1 MRGSPAC
8 PALKVPKAP
17 ALSLWKFVML
27 GCATEPEAT
36 SSSKKFTRLKTL
48 KNSARNWS
56 LQRSVKVK
64 LLESPMSQEYL
75 PGIRKEFLPTLPNV
89 PARAGL
95 TITLPGL
102 AGSGT
107 KRGPTKAAGLSQ
119 LTQFDVVPHVV
130 LP

>member
-1 MRGSPAC
+1 
-8 PALKVPKAP
+8 
-17 ALSLWKFVML
+17 ML
-27 GCATEPEAT
+27 GCEPVPEGT
-36 SSSKKFTRLKTL
+36 SSSKKFTRLNTL
-48 KNSARNWS
+48 KNSARNLS
-56 LQRSVKVK
+56 FQRSVNVK
-64 LLESPMSQEYL
+64 FLESPMSQEYL
-75 PGIRKEFLPTLPNV
+75 PGIRKAFLPTLPNV

-95 TITLPGL
+95 TINLPGL